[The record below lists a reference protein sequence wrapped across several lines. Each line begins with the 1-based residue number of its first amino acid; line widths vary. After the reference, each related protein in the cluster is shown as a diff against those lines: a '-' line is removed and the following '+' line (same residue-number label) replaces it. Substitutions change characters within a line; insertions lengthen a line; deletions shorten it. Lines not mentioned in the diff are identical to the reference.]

1 MGIHDRE
8 YYREEPRGIFLG
20 GDRSMVVNLV
30 IINVIVFLA
39 DILLFND
46 ELGKWIGLQ
55 PSLFREPWNAWQL
68 WTYGFVHD
76 PHSIMHVGFNM
87 LFLWFLGRDIE
98 TIYGKRA
105 FLQLYLTLVIVSGFC
120 WVVSENLLFRR
131 YDGPPVVGA
140 SGAVFGVM
148 LVFVLHYPTRI
159 FYVWGVLPIP
169 VWLLAGLYVLNDFT
183 TISRS
188 ARDGVDYDHI
198 AHAAHLAGA
207 AYGALFYKTRWT
219 LFSLVPTKLVKRGF
233 KARPKLKLHSPEED
247 DRLLSQRVDAI
258 LEKISR
264 EGEAS
269 LTKEERRTLEDASR
283 RYQRRRT

>member
-8 YYREEPRGIFLG
+8 YYRDEPRGIFLG
-20 GDRSMVVNLV
+20 GDRSMVVNLI
-30 IINVIVFLA
+30 IINVIVYLA
-39 DILLFND
+39 DLLLFN
-46 ELGKWIGLQ
+46 EEAGRWLGLEA
-55 PSLFREPWNAWQL
+55 SLVRQPWNAWQL
-68 WTYGFVHD
+68 LTYGFVHN
-76 PHSIMHVGFNM
+76 PRSITHIGFNM
-87 LFLWFLGRDIE
+87 LALWFFGRDIE
-98 TIYGKRA
+98 TIYGRRV
-105 FLQLYLTLVIVSGFC
+105 FLQLYLTLVIVSGLC
-120 WVVSENLLFRR
+120 WVIAENLLFRDYASR
-131 YDGPPVVGA
+131 AVGA

-148 LVFVLHYPTRI
+148 LVFVLHFPTRI
-159 FYVWGVLPIP
+159 FYIWGILPIP
-169 VWLLAGLYVLNDFT
+169 VWLLAGLYVLNDFA

-188 ARDGVDYDHI
+188 ARDGVNYSNI

-219 LFSLVPTKLVKRGF
+219 LFSLVPGKLVKRGF

-247 DRLLSQRVDAI
+247 DRMLSQRVDAI